1 MRERFAKWNIWIKGL
16 ENRPQRNQ
24 QGFPPHEFTPVSS
37 VSLARARETD
47 PLPDFSASLALSRA
61 FTARSSFADSPALTR
76 FGRGLRGPAG

>member
-47 PLPDFSASLALSRA
+47 PLPNAWPIKSIFIPSTLPLSRPIQVGA
-61 FTARSSFADSPALTR
+61 TIRHLVFRWPA
-76 FGRGLRGPAG
+76 